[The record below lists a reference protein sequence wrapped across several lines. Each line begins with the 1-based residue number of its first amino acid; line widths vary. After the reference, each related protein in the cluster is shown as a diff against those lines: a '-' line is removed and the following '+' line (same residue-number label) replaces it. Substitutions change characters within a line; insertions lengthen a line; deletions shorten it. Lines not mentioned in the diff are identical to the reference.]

1 MKYFKSGIASASILF
16 ALVSPQWVA
25 AEESAVIPPDELVY
39 CTVCHGVQLRGNQNV
54 FAPRLSELPDWYVE
68 LQLTSFK
75 NGWRGTHEKD
85 LTGMEMRPMAAAL
98 SDQQI
103 KTAGEF
109 VSATRSP
116 YPEQTLDGDI
126 AAGKKNYTSCSVCH
140 GENGEGKEALHAP
153 PLSGLNDWYL
163 LAQLQNYRD
172 GIRGGN
178 PADNY
183 GVQMRATVQILDD
196 DQAMQNV
203 VRYITT
209 LHEN

>member
-1 MKYFKSGIASASILF
+1 
-16 ALVSPQWVA
+16 
-25 AEESAVIPPDELVY
+25 
-39 CTVCHGVQLRGNQNV
+39 VQLRGNQNIL
-54 FAPRLSELPDWYVE
+54 APRLSELPGWYVE
-68 LQLTSFK
+68 LQLKAFK
-75 NGWRGTHEKD
+75 NGWRGTHAED
-85 LTGMEMRPMAAAL
+85 LPGLEMRPMAAAL
-98 SDQQI
+98 SGEQI
-103 KTAGEF
+103 EAAGKF

-116 YPEQTLDGDI
+116 LPQQTLDGDL
-126 AAGKKNYTSCSVCH
+126 ADGKKNYLSCAVCH

-153 PLSGLNDWYL
+153 PLTGLDDWYL
-163 LAQLQNYRD
+163 LTQLQNYRD
-172 GIRGGN
+172 GIRGSN